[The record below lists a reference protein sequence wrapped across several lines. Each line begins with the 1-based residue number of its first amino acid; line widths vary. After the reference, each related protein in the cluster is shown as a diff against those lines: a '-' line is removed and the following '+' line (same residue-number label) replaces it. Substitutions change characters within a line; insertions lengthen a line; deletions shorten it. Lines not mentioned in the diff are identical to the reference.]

1 MSNVILKRDF
11 YERETLIVARELL
24 GKFLVHETKEGTT
37 VGKIVET
44 EAYIGPED
52 MASHAYNSLRTKRT
66 EVQFGPKG
74 HAYVY
79 QIYGMYFCFDV
90 TSGRSL
96 GKPEAVLVR
105 ALEPIDGVEIMIRRR
120 DVSGDL
126 RANLTNGPSR
136 LCMAM
141 GITKRHD
148 GTDLCIPPL
157 YINSGVKVK
166 KQHIIQ
172 TSRINVDYAEEWKR
186 LPWRFFIKD
195 NRFVSKPS

>member
-1 MSNVILKRDF
+1 LSNVILKRDF

-90 TSGRSL
+90 TSGRSV

-105 ALEPIDGVEIMIRRR
+105 ALEPIDGVELMIRRR